1 MDAQQIMETPEF
13 KRCEEFHGHI
23 CPGLAIGFRAAQ
35 AAIQRLREN
44 RAQDEEVVSVVEN
57 DACYADAVQVLTGCT
72 FGKGNFIYRDNGKM
86 VLTLFSRKTATGVR
100 VAMKA
105 GAFSPDETHM
115 ALMRKAMSGQ
125 ADKDET
131 ARFHALHLQRSCD
144 ILDMPEDDLFTI
156 KNVTMEL
163 PAKARIE
170 PSELCSRCN
179 EPTMGTKLEVKDGR
193 KICRDCLEQEVS

>member
-13 KRCEEFHGHI
+13 KRSEEFHGHV
-23 CPGLAIGFRAAQ
+23 CPGLAIGFRAARS
-35 AAIQRLREN
+35 AIQRLRED

-57 DACYADAVQVLTGCT
+57 DACYGDAVQVLTGCT

-86 VLTLFSRKTATGVR
+86 VLTLFSRKTAKGVR

-115 ALMRKAMSGQ
+115 ALMRKVMSGE

-131 ARFHALHLQRSCD
+131 ELFHALHLQRSCD
-144 ILDMPEDDLFTI
+144 ILDMPEGDLFTI

-170 PSELCSRCN
+170 PSEPCSRCN
-179 EPTMGTKLEVKDGR
+179 EPTMATKLEEKNGR
-193 KICRDCLEQEVS
+193 KICRDCLEKEVS